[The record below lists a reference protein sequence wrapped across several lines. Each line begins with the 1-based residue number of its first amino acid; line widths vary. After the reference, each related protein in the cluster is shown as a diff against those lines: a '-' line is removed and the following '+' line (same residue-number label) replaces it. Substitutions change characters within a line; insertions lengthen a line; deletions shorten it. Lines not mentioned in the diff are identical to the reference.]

1 MDSTTH
7 DCVNVTGTEDPA
19 AVPFIKVVALSLI
32 NLAVVLGNSLVIAAV
47 VTTRKLR
54 TVTNIF
60 IVSLACA
67 DLLLGIAVLPFSISL
82 EVVDTWLWGNIW
94 CSMWLAIDVLLC
106 TASILSL
113 CAISLDRYIA
123 VTHPIRYPSIMSP
136 ARGRVLVST
145 VWVLSFVI
153 CLPPLIG
160 WNDGTQTSDTDKT
173 NSQVISTT
181 DNSPI
186 SNLSVTSKALQGR
199 GKEYVFNSTAYD
211 FLDGLFSN
219 MTVVLNRS
227 IHCSNSEFPDFP
239 TCELTPTKGYRIY
252 ASMGSFFIPMLI
264 MVFFYFRIYLTA
276 LQTAASIRKGVL
288 TMRTSNELAQNNGYG
303 DDEMHLRVHR
313 GGSNSLSRYP
323 SGKNYDWHRSSQR
336 QHNSDGSKSPR
347 LQKAREQQSPVIG
360 PNTRETNGK
369 AHLIVQGNVGNGDSE
384 TNITWHTNIFRPVT
398 EHLRKSFRKKYT
410 TNEDV
415 TELQVLKPTNG
426 NSVTKK
432 DPDVKSEDSSSW
444 SPIRA
449 LKRSPRR
456 CKLLIRENRS
466 VSVKGHARKFKREA
480 KAAKTL
486 AIIVGAFIICWFPFF
501 TIYLVGAFC
510 HSCVSDI
517 VFAVFFWLGYCNSA
531 LNPCIYA
538 LFARDFRSAFTRLVF
553 CKRRKGF
560 TQATRADYVT
570 GNRNRLTPPVH
581 DNDSASDY

>member
-1 MDSTTH
+1 MEEIGD
-7 DCVNVTGTEDPA
+7 DCRNVTGQVDPA
-19 AVPFIKVVALSLI
+19 TIPFIKVIALSMI
-32 NLAVVLGNSLVIAAV
+32 NLAVVLGNSLVIVAV

-54 TVTNIF
+54 TVTNIY

-67 DLLLGIAVLPFSISL
+67 DLMLGVAVLPFSISL

-94 CSMWLAIDVLLC
+94 CSIWLAIDVLLC

-113 CAISLDRYIA
+113 VAISLDRYVA
-123 VTHPIRYPSIMSP
+123 VTHPIRYPTIMSP
-136 ARGRVLVST
+136 ARGRYLVSS
-145 VWVLSFVI
+145 VWILSFVI

-160 WNDGTQTSDTDKT
+160 WNDGSQSSKGDANMSQNLTISSSTDA
-173 NSQVISTT
+173 
-181 DNSPI
+181 
-186 SNLSVTSKALQGR
+186 SNYLKDHGR
-199 GKEYVFNSTAYD
+199 DFSLNSTAYSLFD
-211 FLDGLFSN
+211 DMFSN
-219 MTVVLNRS
+219 VSSLYNS
-227 IHCSNSEFPDFP
+227 SSNCITNDYP

-264 MVFFYFRIYLTA
+264 MAFFYFRIYLTA

-288 TMRTSNELAQNNGYG
+288 TMRTSNELAQQNGYA
-303 DDEMHLRVHR
+303 EEEFHLRVHR

-323 SGKNYDWHRSSQR
+323 SSKNYDWHRASQR
-336 QHNSDGSKSPR
+336 QNNGDGSKSPR
-347 LQKAREQQSPVIG
+347 LGGTRENRSPVTT
-360 PNTRETNGK
+360 PNLRESNGR
-369 AHLIVQGNVGNGDSE
+369 AHLIVKSDALNSDPEHS
-384 TNITWHTNIFRPVT
+384 ITWHTNIFRPVA
-398 EHLRKSFRKKYT
+398 EHLRRSFRRKYT
-410 TNEDV
+410 NNTEV
-415 TELQVLKPTNG
+415 TELQVLKQTNG
-426 NSVTKK
+426 NELTKPK
-432 DPDVKSEDSSSW
+432 DPDIKSEDSSSW
-444 SPIRA
+444 SPVRA

-510 HSCVSDI
+510 HSCVSEI

-553 CKRRKGF
+553 CQRRKRF
-560 TQATRADYVT
+560 TQAARADYVT

-581 DNDSASDY
+581 ENDSASDY

>member
-1 MDSTTH
+1 MDTTGD
-7 DCVNVTGTEDPA
+7 DCRNITSVEDPTT
-19 AVPFIKVVALSLI
+19 VPFIKIIALSII
-32 NLAVVLGNSLVIAAV
+32 NLAVVLGNSLVIVAV

-67 DLLLGIAVLPFSISL
+67 DLLLGLAVLPFSISL
-82 EVVDTWLWGNIW
+82 EVVDTWLWGDIW
-94 CSMWLAIDVLLC
+94 CSIWLAIDVLLC

-113 CAISLDRYIA
+113 CAISLDRYVA

-136 ARGRVLVST
+136 PRGRVLVAT
-145 VWVLSFVI
+145 VWILSFVI

-160 WNDGTQTSDTDKT
+160 WNDGSQTLHTSSGEDTLILHNLTIT
-173 NSQVISTT
+173 NMSISGEKSNGHLTELVVNSTT
-181 DNSPI
+181 YELNFGMFP
-186 SNLSVTSKALQGR
+186 
-199 GKEYVFNSTAYD
+199 NSTASYNKSD
-211 FLDGLFSN
+211 NCDRG
-219 MTVVLNRS
+219 
-227 IHCSNSEFPDFP
+227 DFP

-303 DDEMHLRVHR
+303 EEEMHLRVHR

-336 QHNSDGSKSPR
+336 QTNGDGSRSPR
-347 LQKAREQQSPVIG
+347 LRESRDQGSPITT
-360 PNTRETNGK
+360 PNTRETNGR
-369 AHLIVQGNVGNGDSE
+369 AHLIVKSDISNGDQERS
-384 TNITWHTNIFRPVT
+384 ITWHTNIFRPVT

-410 TNEDV
+410 GDEM
-415 TELQVLKPTNG
+415 TEMQVLKQTNG
-426 NSVTKK
+426 NGMSKPK
-432 DPDVKSEDSSSW
+432 EPDIKSEDSSSW
-444 SPIRA
+444 SPLRV

-466 VSVKGHARKFKREA
+466 ISVKGHARKFKREA

-538 LFARDFRSAFTRLVF
+538 LFARDFRSAFTRLVL
-553 CKRRKGF
+553 CQRRKRF
-560 TQATRADYVT
+560 TQAARADYVT
-570 GNRNRLTPPVH
+570 GNRNRLTPPAH
-581 DNDSASDY
+581 ENDSASDY

>member
-1 MDSTTH
+1 ME
-7 DCVNVTGTEDPA
+7 DCRNVTETDDEST
-19 AVPFIKVVALSLI
+19 VPFVKVIVLSLI

-47 VTTRKLR
+47 VNTRKLR

-82 EVVDTWLWGNIW
+82 EVVDTWLWGDIW

-113 CAISLDRYIA
+113 CAISLDRYVA
-123 VTHPIRYPSIMSP
+123 VTHPIRYPSIMSG
-136 ARGRVLVST
+136 ARGRVLVAG
-145 VWVLSFVI
+145 VWILSFVI

-160 WNDGTQTSDTDKT
+160 WNDSGDVSETVMADTRASYPPQYT
-173 NSQVISTT
+173 VIS
-181 DNSPI
+181 N
-186 SNLSVTSKALQGR
+186 VTLKSDSLLGHDR
-199 GKEYVFNSTAYD
+199 ESTFNSTAYE
-211 FLDGLFSN
+211 LLNSLSN
-219 MTVVLNRS
+219 TTTLVNS
-227 IHCSNSEFPDFP
+227 SDHCRKDNFPK
-239 TCELTPTKGYRIY
+239 CELTPTKGYRIY

-288 TMRTSNELAQNNGYG
+288 TMRTSNDLAQQNGYG
-303 DDEMHLRVHR
+303 EEELHLRVHR

-323 SGKNYDWHRSSQR
+323 STKNCDWHRASQR
-336 QHNSDGSKSPR
+336 HNNNTEGPGSGSRSPTLR
-347 LQKAREQQSPVIG
+347 EAREQRTQINV
-360 PNTRETNGK
+360 PNTQDTNGR
-369 AHLIVQGNVGNGDSE
+369 AHLIVKGDMSNGE
-384 TNITWHTNIFRPVT
+384 RENITWHTNIFRPVT
-398 EHLRKSFRKKYT
+398 EHLRKSFRKKYS
-410 TNEDV
+410 TNEEV
-415 TELQVLKPTNG
+415 TELQVLKASNG
-426 NSVTKK
+426 NNVSKPKESVRKREGS
-432 DPDVKSEDSSSW
+432 PSW

-456 CKLLIRENRS
+456 CKLLIRENRT

-486 AIIVGAFIICWFPFF
+486 SIIVGAFIICWFPFF

-510 HSCVSDI
+510 HTCVSDI

-538 LFARDFRSAFTRLVF
+538 LFARDFRSAFSRLLL
-553 CKRRKGF
+553 CKRRKRF
-560 TQATRADYVT
+560 TQAARADYVT
-570 GNRNRLTPPVH
+570 GNRNRLTPPVQE
-581 DNDSASDY
+581 NDSASDY

>member
-1 MDSTTH
+1 MDTSEI
-7 DCVNVTGTEDPA
+7 DCRNLTSVEDPA
-19 AVPFIKVVALSLI
+19 TVPFIKVIALSII
-32 NLAVVLGNSLVIAAV
+32 NLAVVLGNSLVIVAV

-67 DLLLGIAVLPFSISL
+67 DLMLGIAVLPFSISL
-82 EVVDTWLWGNIW
+82 EVVDTWLWGDIW

-113 CAISLDRYIA
+113 CAISLDRYVA

-136 ARGRVLVST
+136 ARGRVLVAT
-145 VWVLSFVI
+145 VWILSFVI

-160 WNDGTQTSDTDKT
+160 WNDSSQTEDSEFT
-173 NSQVISTT
+173 ST
-181 DNSPI
+181 
-186 SNLSVTSKALQGR
+186 LH
-199 GKEYVFNSTAYD
+199 NSTFANVSVLTDSVNERTHELSTNFSFYVSR
-211 FLDGLFSN
+211 DGFSN
-219 MTVVLNRS
+219 FTDAYNKS
-227 IHCSNSEFPDFP
+227 NNCSREDFP

-288 TMRTSNELAQNNGYG
+288 TMRTSNELAQHNGYG
-303 DDEMHLRVHR
+303 DEEMHLRVHR

-336 QHNSDGSKSPR
+336 QTNGDGSRSPR
-347 LQKAREQQSPVIG
+347 LRESREQSSPVTT
-360 PNTRETNGK
+360 PNLRESNGR
-369 AHLIVQGNVGNGDSE
+369 AHLIVKSDVTNGDHE
-384 TNITWHTNIFRPVT
+384 RRITWHTNIFRPVT

-410 TNEDV
+410 GEDV
-415 TELQVLKPTNG
+415 TEMQVLKQTNG
-426 NSVTKK
+426 SGVSKPK
-432 DPDVKSEDSSSW
+432 EPDIKGDDSSSW
-444 SPIRA
+444 SPLRV

-538 LFARDFRSAFTRLVF
+538 LFARDFRSAFTRLLL
-553 CKRRKGF
+553 CQRRKRF
-560 TQATRADYVT
+560 TQAARADYVT
-570 GNRNRLTPPVH
+570 GNRNRLTPPAH
-581 DNDSASDY
+581 ENDSASDY